1 MEGKKYGKH
10 LRLYLISTIDNPNI
24 TRQPKH
30 HQTTQTSP
38 DNPNIK
44 NHHHRHR
51 HCHHQSSSSPS
62 SSSESHLSKGDNWP
76 PPPWGRKQRC
86 PSDPN
91 RHLPEGDGIKKR
103 RKTIRNSKIKT
114 VKIFRWPSPL
124 STTRSSYPMRWRMI
138 AAWSSPP
145 LHFLFSSTRWKRDF
159 GVSFIIIIIIFTRF
173 RLSNK
178 LQYDGRRP
186 LDSSLQPLVSLS

>member
-1 MEGKKYGKH
+1 M
-10 LRLYLISTIDNPNI
+10 NN
-24 TRQPKH
+24 RQPKH

-51 HCHHQSSSSPS
+51 HCHHQSSSSPF

-91 RHLPEGDGIKKR
+91 RHLPEGDGIKDGEKQLE
-103 RKTIRNSKIKT
+103 T
-114 VKIFRWPSPL
+114 VKTYLFLSKLILHAGDLPPFLLRGQVIPCSEGWLPL
-124 STTRSSYPMRWRMI
+124 GLLLLCT
-138 AAWSSPP
+138 
-145 LHFLFSSTRWKRDF
+145 FSSAGQGGRGTL
-159 GVSFIIIIIIFTRF
+159 GSVSSSSSSSLPAWVTN
-173 RLSNK
+173 S
-178 LQYDGRRP
+178 P
-186 LDSSLQPLVSLS
+186 LDSSLQPLVSFS

>member
-10 LRLYLISTIDNPNI
+10 LRLYLIWTIDNPNI

-30 HQTTQTSP
+30 KKP
-38 DNPNIK
+38 
-44 NHHHRHR
+44 
-51 HCHHQSSSSPS
+51 PS
-62 SSSESHLSKGDNWP
+62 SSSSLPSSIIILTILLIWITFVERWQLTSPSVGSEAKMSKWP
-76 PPPWGRKQRC
+76 KQAPTWRWW
-86 PSDPN
+86 DQ
-91 RHLPEGDGIKKR
+91 RW
-103 RKTIRNSKIKT
+103 RKTIRNCQNLFVFVKT
-114 VKIFRWPSPL
+114 YSACRWPSPL
-124 STTRSSYPMRWRMI
+124 FTTRSSYPVQWGMI